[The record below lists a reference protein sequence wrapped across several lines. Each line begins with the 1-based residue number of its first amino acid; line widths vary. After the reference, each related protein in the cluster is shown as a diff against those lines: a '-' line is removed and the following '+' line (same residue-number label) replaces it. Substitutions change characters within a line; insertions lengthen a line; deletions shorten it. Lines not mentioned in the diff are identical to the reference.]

1 MMKSL
6 GCKISAL
13 CHQNKLQQEKKK
25 KGWGWE
31 TEYFLRCND
40 LGPEKS

>member
-25 KGWGWE
+25 KKAGGGKQN
-31 TEYFLRCND
+31 TFS
-40 LGPEKS
+40 GVMI